1 MKPLHP
7 SAADLG
13 ELAPRIMEVDYDSKP
28 ADYFALGRNEMLP
41 FLPADCRRLLDVG
54 CGAGVFG
61 QTVKQTREVEVWGV
75 EPVPSAAVKA
85 SARLDHVVVGSFCS
99 QTGLPEGAFDCIVF
113 NDVLE
118 HMLEPEQAL
127 RYAKSL
133 LSDNGCIVASIPNI
147 RYLPVLWH
155 LVARGEWKYGDCGV
169 WDRTHVRF
177 FTKSSILAMF
187 QNEGYSVR
195 SISGI
200 NSREGIP
207 AASRRLWRAYEFV
220 NLIFV
225 RNFDDM
231 KFQQFAVIAQP
242 TPTLHSEHIYDAT
255 GQTDCVVPSAVSP
268 NS

>member
-1 MKPLHP
+1 MSQMHP

-13 ELAPRIMEVDYDSKP
+13 ELAPRMMEFDYDSKP

-54 CGAGVFG
+54 CGAGAFG
-61 QTVKQTREVEVWGV
+61 EMVKQSREVEVWGV

-85 SARLDHVVVGSFCS
+85 SAKLDRVVVASFCP

-118 HMLEPEQAL
+118 HMLEPEKAL
-127 RYAKSL
+127 RYARSL
-133 LSDNGCIVASIPNI
+133 LSHNGCIVASIPNI

-155 LVARGEWKYGDCGV
+155 LAVRGEWNYGNCGV

-177 FTKSSILAMF
+177 FTKSSIVAMF
-187 QNEGYSVR
+187 EKEGYAVR
-195 SISGI
+195 SIAGI

-207 AASRRLWRAYEFV
+207 AASGRLWRAYEFA
-220 NLIFV
+220 NLILF
-225 RNFDDM
+225 RRFDDV

-242 TPTLHSEHIYDAT
+242 YLHSEGI
-255 GQTDCVVPSAVSP
+255 
-268 NS
+268 